1 MRSCCD
7 RFDTI
12 SRKALEDPQLQ
23 AALRGIDERL
33 RSMRDA
39 AFKELRGAEDLRE
52 QARRVRDQAL
62 DNLDT
67 YLERLE
73 ENVTRLGGTVHW
85 AEDAASAGK
94 VVEHLAVSRGVQ
106 TVVKGKSMVSEEID
120 LNRVLEASGLDV
132 VETDLGEYII
142 QLAHETP
149 SHIVGPAIHKTREQI
164 GDLFH
169 DKLGAPH
176 MEDPEDIAQFARKRL
191 RARFLSADMGITGA
205 NFVVASTGAVVLFEN
220 EGNIRLS
227 TTLPRLHVAITG
239 IEKVVPTWEDLS
251 VLMQLLPRSAT
262 GQKLSTYV
270 SLLMGQRR
278 AGELDGP
285 DEFHLILLDN
295 GRTRILADEEFRESL
310 RCIRCGACL
319 NTCPVYLKIGGH
331 AYGWVYSG
339 PIGSVLTPQL
349 IQDRRSASALP
360 YATTLCGACAEV
372 CPVKIDIPR
381 ILTGLRRRYAEDPAW
396 GPAPRIER
404 ALFGLAGTVLGD
416 RRLYEISG
424 RMARLLR
431 PIFESRLIASP
442 FPPPAR
448 TPFRHTAPAMAKT
461 GKGGGKNE

>member
-1 MRSCCD
+1 MKPCPG
-7 RFDTI
+7 RFDSL
-12 SRKALEDPQLQ
+12 SRKALEDPHLQ
-23 AALRGIDERL
+23 EALRGIDERL
-33 RSMRDA
+33 RAMRDA
-39 AFKELRGAEDLRE
+39 AFQELPGAEELRE
-52 QARRVRDQAL
+52 QARRIRDHAL
-62 DNLDT
+62 DHLDT

-85 AEDAASAGK
+85 AEDAASARK
-94 VVEHLAVSRGVQ
+94 LVEELAVSRGVH
-106 TVVKGKSMVSEEID
+106 TVVKGKSMVSEEIG
-120 LNRVLEASGLDV
+120 LNDELEAMGLDV

-142 QLAHETP
+142 QLAHEAP
-149 SHIVGPAIHKTREQI
+149 SHIVGPAIHKTRNQI
-164 GDLFH
+164 AELFR

-176 MEDPEDIAQFARKRL
+176 MDDPEDIARFARETL
-191 RARFLSADMGITGA
+191 RKRFLRADMGITGA

-270 SLLMGQRR
+270 SLLMGPRR
-278 AGELDGP
+278 AGEPDGA
-285 DEFHLILLDN
+285 DEFHLVLLDN
-295 GRTRILADEEFRESL
+295 GRTNILADEEFRESL

-319 NTCPVYLKIGGH
+319 NTCPVYLKAGGH

-349 IQDRRSASALP
+349 IQDRRSASTLP

-396 GPAPRIER
+396 GPAPRTER
-404 ALFGLAGTVLGD
+404 GLFRLAGTILRD
-416 RRLYEISG
+416 RRLYEITG
-424 RMARLLR
+424 RTARRLR
-431 PIFESRLIASP
+431 PIFEPRLTASP
-442 FPPPAR
+442 FPPPAE
-448 TPFRHTAPAMAKT
+448 TPFRHMVSAMAKT
-461 GKGGGKNE
+461 EKGGKGE